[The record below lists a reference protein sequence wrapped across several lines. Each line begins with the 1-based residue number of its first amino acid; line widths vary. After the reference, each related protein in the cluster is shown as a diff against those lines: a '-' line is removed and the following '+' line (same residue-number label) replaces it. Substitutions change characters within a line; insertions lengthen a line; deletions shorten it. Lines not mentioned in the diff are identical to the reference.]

1 MAWLKK
7 ILCPIMLLYSKIC
20 RFIDPVAYA
29 RKSGVK
35 IGKNCRL
42 YSVDFGTEPYMVT
55 LGDHV
60 SATNTRFITHD
71 GGVWVFREKEPE
83 MDIFAPTKVG
93 NNVFFGMEVLV
104 MPGVTIGNNVV
115 IGAGAIVTKDIP
127 SNCVAV
133 GIPAKPVKSLDEYYE
148 KVKKNCLLT
157 KSMSIKQ
164 KENYLRTHFKI

>member
-1 MAWLKK
+1 MLLLKK
-7 ILCPIMLLYSKIC
+7 LFCPFHLIYKKIHH
-20 RFIDPVAYA
+20 FIDPIGYA
-29 RKSGVK
+29 RSIGVN
-35 IGKNCRL
+35 IGKDCRL

-60 SATNTRFITHD
+60 SASSTRFITHD

-83 MDIFAPTKVG
+83 MDVFAPTTVG
-93 NNVFFGMEVLV
+93 NNVYFGVDVIV
-104 MPGVTIGNNVV
+104 MPGVTIGDNVV

-133 GIPAKPVKSLDEYYE
+133 GIPAKPVKALDEYYE
-148 KVKKNCLLT
+148 KVKKTCLLT

-164 KENYLRTHFKI
+164 KEQYLRDHFKI